1 MMLPADVLW
10 LPNWAGRIAATAIVL
25 LVALVLLAI
34 TRWTERRYTVRLT
47 AGIDPGPAR
56 QRRTALSAMAT
67 GVRGLVV
74 IGAIIA
80 LIAIVFG
87 ADSLATITG
96 SAVVV
101 VVLGFAGQRLLADV
115 VAGFFILF
123 ENQYAVGDL
132 VQLDPT
138 LPPGIVETLSLRS
151 TVLRTFSGDLI
162 TMGNAQL
169 KAAARMSHA
178 MRDME
183 LGVLVN
189 DVEPLTRAV
198 ADAAGIVGPGGIRFG
213 SAPVLT
219 HVDRLGDG
227 VQLAHIRVDVPPG
240 FEWMASQ
247 LLVDLLRA
255 RCGDSLLGDPVV
267 GDSRQ
272 DMTVDYQR
280 ALKPSGSPKAG
291 S

>member
-1 MMLPADVLW
+1 MLLPADVLW
-10 LPNWAGRIAATAIVL
+10 LPAWAGRIVAIAIVL
-25 LVALVLLAI
+25 LVTLVLMPI
-34 TRWTERRYTVRLT
+34 TRWTEQRYTTRLT
-47 AGIDPGPAR
+47 VGIDPGPAR

-80 LIAIVFG
+80 LVAILFG

-132 VQLDPT
+132 VQLEST
-138 LPPGIVETLSLRS
+138 LPLGIVKTLSLRS
-151 TVLRTFSGDLI
+151 TVVRTFSGDLI

-169 KAAARMSHA
+169 KAATRMSHA

-213 SAPVLT
+213 CAPVLT

-267 GDSRQ
+267 GDTRQ
-272 DMTVDYQR
+272 DMAVDYQR
-280 ALKPSGSPKAG
+280 ALKPSS
-291 S
+291 